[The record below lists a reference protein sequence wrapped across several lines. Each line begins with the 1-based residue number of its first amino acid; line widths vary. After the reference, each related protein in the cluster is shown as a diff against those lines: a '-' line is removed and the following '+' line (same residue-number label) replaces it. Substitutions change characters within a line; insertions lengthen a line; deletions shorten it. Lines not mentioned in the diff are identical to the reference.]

1 MRQSGF
7 SWLPGGP
14 GRLSGVKL
22 KLLGLALI
30 VFMVASAQQPPSKVP
45 PPIPANAPGTNA
57 PAGGAGVA
65 TFSTTLNLVTEEVT
79 VVDKNGKSVD
89 NLKPEDFVVTE
100 DGVKQQVT
108 FLQYQNIPDEPGPAL
123 QTRPETPTV
132 VAPLDKLTT
141 TQIAPEAPGE
151 VAHRDRRL
159 LVIYFDMT
167 SMPQSDQ
174 IRALSSA
181 EKFIQSQMSPADLM
195 SIMKYEGSGVQVLCD
210 FTDDRDKLMSIIETI
225 EVGEGQ
231 GFGET
236 NNDAATSTD
245 SNSFGQDDSEFN
257 LFTTDRQ
264 LAALQTAAKM
274 LGTLN
279 EKKVMVVFA
288 SGINLNGTNNQAQ
301 LQATENTAIRA
312 NVSFWP
318 VDARGLVAMPPMGD
332 GTTRIGSGAN
342 AMNGAMMNAY
352 VTRLQTTQDTL
363 WTLASDTGGKALL
376 DNNDLGRGI
385 INAEKSIGSY
395 YILGY
400 NTSNSN
406 LDGKYRK
413 IKITLA
419 NTALTAKDYRPGY
432 YGNKDWHKFNSTD
445 KERQL
450 EDALLAPDPMTEI
463 TIAMEL
469 DFFQIN
475 RAEYL
480 VPMMVKIPG
489 RELVLAKRGG
499 SERTTIDFI
508 GEVKDDFGTTVSN
521 IRDKVDIKVSDAT
534 AAELAKRPIEY
545 PAMFTMLPG
554 TYTIKFL
561 ARDNETGRIG
571 TYQSKFVVPNL
582 MKPEENVRIPISSVV
597 LSSQRVDLKD
607 ALYNALKDKDR
618 AETTNPLV
626 VDGQKLIPS
635 VTRVFSK
642 TKDMYV
648 FLQAYEATLENSRPV
663 VAYVAF
669 YQGQNKVFETP
680 PIQATTPLGGTWH
693 SKPMPFRFT
702 VSLADIKPGIYNCQ
716 VTVLDPGGPRAS
728 FWEAPIEV
736 IN

>member
-1 MRQSGF
+1 MRLLSVKMR
-7 SWLPGGP
+7 LPGMQT
-14 GRLSGVKL
+14 R
-22 KLLGLALI
+22 LLGLALLLY
-30 VFMVASAQQPPSKVP
+30 VAASGQQPPKAP
-45 PPIPANAPGTNA
+45 PPIPTNAPGTNA
-57 PAGGAGVA
+57 TAGGAVA
-65 TFSTTLNLVTEEVT
+65 TFSSTVNLVTEEVT

-89 NLKPEDFVVTE
+89 SLKPEDFIVTE
-100 DGVKQQVT
+100 DGVPQKVT
-108 FLQYQNIPDEPGPAL
+108 FLQYQNIPDEPGPGL
-123 QTRPETPTV
+123 QTRPDKSTPDTSST
-132 VAPLDKLTT
+132 VAPLDKLTRT
-141 TQIAPEAPGE
+141 EIAPEAPGE
-151 VAHRDRRL
+151 VAHRDKRL
-159 LVIYFDMT
+159 MVLYFDMT
-167 SMPQSDQ
+167 SMPQADQ
-174 IRALSSA
+174 LRALSYS
-181 EKFIQSQMSPADLM
+181 EKFIQTQMSPADLLC
-195 SIMKYEGSGVQVLCD
+195 IMKYDGASVEPLSD
-210 FTDDRDKLMSIIETI
+210 FTGDRDKLLSIIETMV
-225 EVGEGQ
+225 VGEGQ

-236 NNDAATSTD
+236 STDAAAADTGAA
-245 SNSFGQDDSEFN
+245 FGQDDSEFN
-257 LFTTDRQ
+257 IFTTDRQ

-279 EKKVMVVFA
+279 EKKVMVIFA
-288 SGINLNGTNNQAQ
+288 SGINLNGVDNQAQ
-301 LQATENTAIRA
+301 LHATENTAIKA
-312 NVSFWP
+312 NVQFWP

-332 GTTRIGSGAN
+332 ASGRTASG
-342 AMNGAMMNAY
+342 NGIFTGATMSAFSN
-352 VTRLQTTQDTL
+352 RLQTTQDTL

-400 NTSNSN
+400 NTTNNN
-406 LDGKYRK
+406 LDGKFRRVS
-413 IKITLA
+413 IKLA
-419 NTALTAKDYRPGY
+419 NTALTAKDYRQGY
-432 YGNKDWHKFNSTD
+432 YGGKNWNKFNTAD

-450 EDALLAPDPMTEI
+450 EDALMAPDPMTEI

-499 SERTTIDFI
+499 SDRTTIDFI

-521 IRDKVDIKVSDAT
+521 IRDKVDIKVSDNT
-534 AAELAKRPIEY
+534 AAELARRPIEY
-545 PAMFTMLPG
+545 PSMFTLLPG
-554 TYTIKFL
+554 TYTIKVL

-642 TKDMYV
+642 AKDMYV
-648 FLQAYEATLENSRPV
+648 FLQAYEATLDNPRPV

-680 PIQATTPLGGTWH
+680 PVQVTTPLGGTWH

-702 VSLADIKPGIYNCQ
+702 VSLASIKPGIYNCQ

>member
-1 MRQSGF
+1 MRLLTLANMRRHS
-7 SWLPGGP
+7 
-14 GRLSGVKL
+14 VKMQ
-22 KLLGLALI
+22 GLALML
-30 VFMVASAQQPPSKVP
+30 VVLMAASGQQPPARVA

-57 PAGGAGVA
+57 QPEGAVA
-65 TFSTTLNLVTEEVT
+65 TFSTATNLVTEEVT
-79 VVDKNGKSVD
+79 VVDKNGKSVEG
-89 NLKPEDFVVTE
+89 LKPEDFIVTE
-100 DGVKQQVT
+100 DGVPQKVT
-108 FLQYQNIPDEPGPAL
+108 FLQYQNIPDDVGPGL
-123 QTRPETPTV
+123 QTRPDTPSV
-132 VAPLDKLTT
+132 VAPLDKLTRT
-141 TQIAPEAPGE
+141 EIAPEAPGE
-151 VAHRDRRL
+151 IAHRDRRL
-159 LVIYFDMT
+159 LVIYLDMT
-167 SMPQSDQ
+167 SMPQADQ
-174 IRALSSA
+174 LRALSFT
-181 EKFIQSQMSPADLM
+181 EKFIRTQMSPADLM
-195 SIMKYEGSGVQVLCD
+195 CIMKYDGASVAVLSD
-210 FTDDRDKLMSIIETI
+210 FTDDRDKLESIIETI
-225 EVGEGQ
+225 VVGEGQ

-236 NNDAATSTD
+236 STDAASAD
-245 SNSFGQDDSEFN
+245 NGAQFGQDDSEFN
-257 LFTTDRQ
+257 IFTTDRQ

-288 SGINLNGTNNQAQ
+288 SGINLNGVDNQAQ
-301 LQATENTAIRA
+301 LHATENTAIKA

-332 GTTRIGSGAN
+332 ASMRTAGGNGMFSGQTMA
-342 AMNGAMMNAY
+342 AFTG
-352 VTRLQTTQDTL
+352 RLQSTQDTL

-406 LDGKYRK
+406 LDGKFRK
-413 IKITLA
+413 VSIKST
-419 NTALTAKDYRPGY
+419 NTALTAKDYRQGY
-432 YGNKDWHKFNSTD
+432 YGNKVWNKFNTAD

-450 EDALLAPDPMTEI
+450 EDALMAPDPMTEI
-463 TIAMEL
+463 TISMEL
-469 DFFQIN
+469 DYFNIN
-475 RAEYL
+475 RAEYQ

-499 SERTTIDFI
+499 AETTVIDVI

-521 IRDKVDIKVSDAT
+521 IREKIPIKVSDST
-534 AAELAKRPIEY
+534 AAELARRPIEY
-545 PAMFTMLPG
+545 TDMFTLLPG
-554 TYTIKFL
+554 GYTIKFL

-582 MKPEENVRIPISSVV
+582 WKAEENVRVPISSVV

-607 ALYNALKDKDR
+607 ALFNALKDKDR

-626 VDGQKLIPS
+626 VDGQKMIPS

-642 TKDMYV
+642 AKDIYV
-648 FLQAYEATLENSRPV
+648 FLQAYEGMLDNPRPV

-680 PIQATTPLGGTWH
+680 PIQVTAPSPINPRAKAMPL
-693 SKPMPFRFT
+693 RFT
-702 VSLADIKPGIYNCQ
+702 VPLTGVKTGIYNCQ
-716 VTVLDPGGPRAS
+716 VTVLDPEGPRAS
-728 FWEAPIEV
+728 FWEAPIEI